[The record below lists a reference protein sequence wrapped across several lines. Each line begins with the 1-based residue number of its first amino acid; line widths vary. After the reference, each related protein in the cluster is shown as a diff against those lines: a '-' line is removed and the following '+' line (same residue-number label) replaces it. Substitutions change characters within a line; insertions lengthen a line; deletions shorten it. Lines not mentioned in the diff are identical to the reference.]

1 MTDRQPLS
9 ASQAAD
15 LGMALNEADLLAV
28 EVDAQAGTA
37 VVWLEALTL
46 PPRGPEPTDRRRR
59 LCPGEVSRVAV
70 SYRDGRWDDPD
81 ARVLPLRLARLS
93 EVIAACGRLPIYGW
107 AFFNRGP
114 APFARW
120 RDRVSVDVRLA
131 GHGTQTVDLFQEGGQ
146 RILEARIWFGTL
158 EVTTATGQ
166 VLGVEEFVAGGR
178 RWWDAMYARDPR
190 ASGHGIVPGAP
201 ADT

>member
-1 MTDRQPLS
+1 
-9 ASQAAD
+9 
-15 LGMALNEADLLAV
+15 
-28 EVDAQAGTA
+28 
-37 VVWLEALTL
+37 
-46 PPRGPEPTDRRRR
+46 
-59 LCPGEVSRVAV
+59 
-70 SYRDGRWDDPD
+70 
-81 ARVLPLRLARLS
+81 
-93 EVIAACGRLPIYGW
+93 
-107 AFFNRGP
+107 
-114 APFARW
+114 
-120 RDRVSVDVRLA
+120 VDVRLA

-166 VLGVEEFVAGGR
+166 VLGVEELVAGGR